1 MPLTNILHNV
11 GIWHSIVKQLVHDI
25 ECSKSFNRLLTK
37 RIVGGTILKS
47 KILVVDDEPS
57 ISTLIEYNL
66 KLAGYDVLCVYDGEA
81 VFDVLSTFRPDLIIL
96 DRMLPK
102 SDGLEVCR
110 KLRVANNMVPVIML
124 TAMHEIGDK
133 IDGLDNGADDYM
145 TKPFSPQELIS
156 RIQAVMRRI
165 RSLPLVDEGQV
176 YQIGSLH
183 VMADQREVKL
193 EGRDVELTPKE
204 FELLV
209 FLCRHRGKVL
219 SRQQLLHGVWD
230 YHFLG
235 DTRIVDVHISHL
247 RDKLEKNARSPEY
260 IMTIRNVGYKL
271 TEPTK
276 RHLA

>member
-1 MPLTNILHNV
+1 M
-11 GIWHSIVKQLVHDI
+11 
-25 ECSKSFNRLLTK
+25 
-37 RIVGGTILKS
+37 KS

-66 KLAGYDVLCVYDGEA
+66 KLAGYEVMCVYDGEA
-81 VFDVLSTFRPDLIIL
+81 VFEVLPTFRPDLIVL

-102 SDGLEVCR
+102 SNGLEVCR
-110 KLRVANNMVPVIML
+110 KLRERSNMVPVIML
-124 TAMHEIGDK
+124 TAMQEVGDK
-133 IDGLDNGADDYM
+133 IDGLNNGADDYM

-165 RSLPLVDEGQV
+165 RSLPLHDDGQV
-176 YQIGSLH
+176 YQIGPLT

-193 EGRDVELTPKE
+193 DDRPIELTPKE

-219 SRQQLLHGVWD
+219 SRQQLLQGVWD

-247 RDKLEKNARSPEY
+247 RDKLEKNARNPEF

-271 TEPTK
+271 TDPMR
-276 RHLA
+276 RHLAAEG

>member
-1 MPLTNILHNV
+1 M
-11 GIWHSIVKQLVHDI
+11 
-25 ECSKSFNRLLTK
+25 
-37 RIVGGTILKS
+37 KS

-81 VFDVLSTFRPDLIIL
+81 VFDVLSTFRPDLIVL

-110 KLRVANNMVPVIML
+110 KLRDHQNMVPVIML
-124 TAMHEIGDK
+124 TAMQDVGDK
-133 IDGLDNGADDYM
+133 IAGLDNGADDYM

-156 RIQAVMRRI
+156 RIHAVMRRI
-165 RSLPLVDEGQV
+165 QSLPPSDDGRI
-176 YQIGSLH
+176 YSIGHLSVL
-183 VMADQREVKL
+183 ADQREVML
-193 EGRDVELTPKE
+193 DGRSVELTPKE

-247 RDKLEKNARSPEY
+247 RDKLEKNARNPEY

-271 TEPTK
+271 TEPSK
-276 RHLA
+276 KHLA